1 MTLCSFGFCSF
12 VHISLF
18 SPFVLVVVAK
28 TVAVVA
34 VVVAVVVRLMFGP
47 VRLIINF
54 IHHTP
59 DIEKNPYCSGCLLL
73 ALIFINL
80 FRKTDLMFTFFLT
93 LKLKN
98 DVQACDDN
106 TFCFTRNYCR

>member
-1 MTLCSFGFCSF
+1 MLVRLLFICS
-12 VHISLF
+12 HLISLF

-54 IHHTP
+54 IHHTH
-59 DIEKNPYCSGCLLL
+59 
-73 ALIFINL
+73 
-80 FRKTDLMFTFFLT
+80 LT
-93 LKLKN
+93 
-98 DVQACDDN
+98 
-106 TFCFTRNYCR
+106 